1 MIMTIPDIIG
11 LFGVFFILLAY
22 GLLQFERIKPT
33 DWRYS
38 ALNGL
43 GASLIL
49 ISLYYDFNLP
59 TFVIEAA
66 WVVISL
72 FGLWKAWR
80 ARNLKLNDVD

>member
-1 MIMTIPDIIG
+1 MTGPDMIG
-11 LFGVFFILLAY
+11 LIGVAMILIAY
-22 GLLQFERIKPT
+22 ALLQFGRLAPT

-49 ISLYYDFNLP
+49 VSLYYDFNLP
-59 TFVIEAA
+59 TFVIEVA

-72 FGLWKAWR
+72 FGLWQAFQRHKSAS
-80 ARNLKLNDVD
+80 